1 MPTHKDLLNAEV
13 AFVLYNGQVYM
24 THPTDSDVSL
34 PRLLEQVETLN
45 HLPSEVT
52 LEINDFLR
60 GGPPPQGLDLVGRYN
75 MTNGRIAPYGP
86 VNSPENQERVR
97 QAIQQAAYDSPASSQ
112 EPVSADPGMG
122 MVSSVDNWRMARQ
135 FMPLVNKIGQDDCPF
150 CGQKRSLYHMKD
162 SYLAQAMGVY
172 GHGLCRD
179 CLTTRMDQ
187 HELTSG
193 QRIAGKRRMSGFRLV
208 SADVTELANKMLRRL
223 YLEQNFT
230 DPYHTPREDE
240 SETRREQKFVDLM
253 EYLLKEAPETY
264 KLWPFVF
271 RSYKKDNIGGS
282 TAPAILWHAKEHVKD
297 ILQQATV
304 HSERLKDD
312 PRPEVRV
319 PNFMA
324 EMKPRRP
331 DEVGDN
337 PTLGTTSWSQ
347 LQNWVYEQN
356 ALNGSDEA
364 DQAEQTVFE
373 WPDGWTIKKLG
384 SDALAREGEL
394 MGHCVG
400 GYCQNVNSQ
409 NSHIYSL
416 RDPKNAPHVTFE
428 VEGQVMY
435 APINSDRT
443 QEEEHNRVLERK
455 RQNLDPSTY
464 QPALGMRAY
473 QQEHRPALTA
483 PPYPVEL
490 FPGQQDYHINHP
502 NNEGS
507 PDAHTAFP
515 PWDII
520 QIMGKQDSEPIPEYR
535 ARIKEFISHL
545 RTEGVQAQWH
555 PTDAV
560 HPNDERNE
568 VVDDIYDLME
578 YYNDYRDG
586 NYENHD
592 YPSITQQRQREGL
605 DDGTDDYGLPPHQHE
620 DDGLYV
626 GRDSIENIVLQA
638 IKHFTENDRNRWYH
652 NDLQYSPDEIA
663 QGLIFLLNE
672 LKIQN
677 RPVLN
682 RPYLNWDDTMNAAI
696 EEGEKEIDK
705 QIDEIR
711 ELNYDYEW
719 GKPQRRL
726 AAGSRTKRR

>member
-1 MPTHKDLLNAEV
+1 
-13 AFVLYNGQVYM
+13 
-24 THPTDSDVSL
+24 
-34 PRLLEQVETLN
+34 
-45 HLPSEVT
+45 
-52 LEINDFLR
+52 
-60 GGPPPQGLDLVGRYN
+60 
-75 MTNGRIAPYGP
+75 
-86 VNSPENQERVR
+86 
-97 QAIQQAAYDSPASSQ
+97 
-112 EPVSADPGMG
+112 
-122 MVSSVDNWRMARQ
+122 
-135 FMPLVNKIGQDDCPF
+135 
-150 CGQKRSLYHMKD
+150 
-162 SYLAQAMGVY
+162 
-172 GHGLCRD
+172 
-179 CLTTRMDQ
+179 
-187 HELTSG
+187 
-193 QRIAGKRRMSGFRLV
+193 
-208 SADVTELANKMLRRL
+208 
-223 YLEQNFT
+223 
-230 DPYHTPREDE
+230 
-240 SETRREQKFVDLM
+240 
-253 EYLLKEAPETY
+253 
-264 KLWPFVF
+264 
-271 RSYKKDNIGGS
+271 
-282 TAPAILWHAKEHVKD
+282 
-297 ILQQATV
+297 
-304 HSERLKDD
+304 
-312 PRPEVRV
+312 
-319 PNFMA
+319 
-324 EMKPRRP
+324 
-331 DEVGDN
+331 
-337 PTLGTTSWSQ
+337 
-347 LQNWVYEQN
+347 
-356 ALNGSDEA
+356 
-364 DQAEQTVFE
+364 
-373 WPDGWTIKKLG
+373 
-384 SDALAREGEL
+384 
-394 MGHCVG
+394 
-400 GYCQNVNSQ
+400 
-409 NSHIYSL
+409 
-416 RDPKNAPHVTFE
+416 
-428 VEGQVMY
+428 
-435 APINSDRT
+435 
-443 QEEEHNRVLERK
+443 
-455 RQNLDPSTY
+455 
-464 QPALGMRAY
+464 MRAY

-719 GKPQRRL
+719 ENLNGAWQQVLEQNEGDYDEDAEIDYDHPDVQWAQRYVDNELTSHFRQAIEFLNDLRSLWAGVHPNQEVPQAPADIQKQIDQDPDVGSPNVPGALSHWTL
-726 AAGSRTKRR
+726 AS